1 MWSTRVA
8 VDISSERRI
17 FRCCRHRPP
26 GLARALARHDAAGW
40 GTAGSYFHLVCS
52 IISVFYSKM
61 CVFFVI
67 CGCSRSSN
75 VLSSGPTGRG
85 PKCSRRGAPEISRA
99 SSCSNDGPCT
109 LAWCI
114 KLARGMFLCTH
125 HLDCGCC
132 FTLSAEYFWAPA
144 TGRQGW
150 PARAWRRGLDTA
162 AAGWGAGGRI
172 VFLQY
177 DLVLLCSDKKCVSF
191 A

>member
-85 PKCSRRGAPEISRA
+85 PKCSRRGAPEISHA
-99 SSCSNDGPCT
+99 SSCSNDGPCM
-109 LAWCI
+109 LACRI
-114 KLARGMFLCTH
+114 KLSWSMFLCAH
-125 HLDCGCC
+125 HLVCGCC
-132 FTLSAEYFWAPA
+132 FTLSAEYFWAA
-144 TGRQGW
+144 GRRVLG
-150 PARAWRRGLDTA
+150 PA

-172 VFLQY
+172 VFFQY
-177 DLVLLCSDKKCVSF
+177 ALLYF
-191 A
+191 

>member
-1 MWSTRVA
+1 ML
-8 VDISSERRI
+8 
-17 FRCCRHRPP
+17 PP
-26 GLARALARHDAAGW
+26 PAAG
-40 GTAGSYFHLVCS
+40 AGPGPGSGSARRRAGGLEAVIFIWSSLLSFFLFKNVCF
-52 IISVFYSKM
+52 IRDLWVKQVFKRA
-61 CVFFVI
+61 VV
-67 CGCSRSSN
+67 GSN
-75 VLSSGPTGRG
+75 RAC

-172 VFLQY
+172 AFLQY